1 MKNWINAY
9 PHPGPLPQ
17 ERERDFA
24 PTLFDVPLRVRFFWS
39 VASVHLN
46 KAAFGDAQ
54 CGGSFL
60 PLLGER
66 AGVRADQSSK
76 DTRRNSIHPLAFA

>member
-1 MKNWINAY
+1 MKNWINAC

-24 PTLFDVPLRVRFFWS
+24 QSRANILFRVCCPS
-39 VASVHLN
+39 NCASICLS
-46 KAAFGDAQ
+46 KTIQ
-54 CGGSFL
+54 ETIQGGRSFP

-76 DTRRNSIHPLAFA
+76 ATRRNAVHPLAFA